1 MLSIVVIIYNFI
13 QIVNVNSFY
22 NVLGYSLNCDLRLH
36 AEYKYTM
43 V

>member
-1 MLSIVVIIYNFI
+1 VNIIYKFI
-13 QIVNVNSFY
+13 QIVDVNSFY
-22 NVLGYSLNCDLRLH
+22 NVLGYSLPNCDLQLH